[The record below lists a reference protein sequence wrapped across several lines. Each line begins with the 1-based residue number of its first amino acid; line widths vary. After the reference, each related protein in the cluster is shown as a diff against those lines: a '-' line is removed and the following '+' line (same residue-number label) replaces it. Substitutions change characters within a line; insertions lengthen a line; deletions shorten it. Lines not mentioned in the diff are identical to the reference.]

1 MAFTAFCV
9 LYRQRYLEYAH
20 NRLADARQADAVV
33 RLAFAELADQWDL
46 ALRSPHTNAY
56 AWRLLSRRIRDH
68 AHGAADEPG
77 ERPGGESPA
86 GHEGHAFLP
95 DHTDDTRVLL
105 QDLGMPLL
113 EATEMMGHTA
123 PRPR

>member
-33 RLAFAELADQWDL
+33 HLAFAELAAQWDQ

-68 AHGAADEPG
+68 APRTADEREEHRG
-77 ERPGGESPA
+77 DESPA
-86 GHEGHAFLP
+86 DHGDHAFLP